1 MNFRN
6 AIDSGHRL
14 NRMGCNSEWI
24 YQVHG
29 DVVLVGEVECCQA
42 GKQRVLAQGDKSI
55 VVTGS
60 VKWP

>member
-1 MNFRN
+1 
-6 AIDSGHRL
+6 
-14 NRMGCNSEWI
+14 MGGNSEWI

-29 DVVLVGEVECCQA
+29 DVILVGEVGCCQA
-42 GKQRVLAQGDKSI
+42 GKPRVLVQGDKSI

>member
-1 MNFRN
+1 MNR
-6 AIDSGHRL
+6 I
-14 NRMGCNSEWI
+14 GCNSEWM

-29 DVVLVGEVECCQA
+29 DVILVGEVECCHA
-42 GKQRVLAQGDKSI
+42 GKQRVLVQGDKSI